1 MAASLARS
9 TVLNGYVH
17 EEESIEAQRFNFLPN
32 EEEDVA
38 LHILITSTAVFMLH
52 IQPFKISPPILHNRI
67 RQQTPSKNTIA

>member
-9 TVLNGYVH
+9 MVFGGYVH
-17 EEESIEAQRFNFLPN
+17 EEEVVGAQESNLVLN
-32 EEEDVA
+32 EEEDIA
-38 LHILITSTAVFMLH
+38 LHIEITSTAIFMLH